1 MSDCPSQPV
10 LAAFHTGDLNEA
22 QKEETTRHISECHG
36 CQRALETLKENAGMY
51 EQQMSRHQV
60 ALRQALVG
68 EAEIT
73 ANKKKQGAV
82 MQLFGTKNF
91 RWVVPIAA
99 AAAVLI
105 MVLASATLM
114 QPSATLPDM
123 AYKGQLSVSVVAQR
137 NRNQFAVDEG
147 ARLREND
154 ALRFTV
160 QTGQP
165 GYLLI
170 GDLDSRGQF
179 TVLYPAAD
187 STPGGQALEIPTP
200 GRHTLPDSIVL
211 DDATGEEHFLTIFS
225 KTPFKTDLIDFGLAK
240 KLIENNQLSGGTP
253 SMLPNEL
260 PAPLQDATINLLTI
274 LKE

>member
-1 MSDCPSQPV
+1 MSDCPSQLV
-10 LAAFHTGDLNEA
+10 LAAFHTGDLNET
-22 QKEETTRHISECHG
+22 QQEETTCHLRECHG

-60 ALRQALVG
+60 ALKQALVG
-68 EAEIT
+68 EAEVA

-82 MQLFGTKNF
+82 MLLFGIKNF
-91 RWVVPIAA
+91 RWVVPVAA

-105 MVLASATLM
+105 VVLASATLM
-114 QPSATLPDM
+114 QPSAPLPDM
-123 AYKGQLSVSVVAQR
+123 AYKGQFSVSVVARR

-154 ALRFTV
+154 ALRFTI
-160 QTGQP
+160 QTGKP
-165 GYLLI
+165 GYLVI

-187 STPGGQALEIPTP
+187 SAAEGQALEIRTP

-211 DDATGEEHFLTIFS
+211 DDATGEEHFVTIFS
-225 KTPFKTDLIDFGLAK
+225 KTPFKTDLIDLGLAK
-240 KLIENNQLSGGTP
+240 KLIENDQLSGGSP

-260 PAPLQDATINLLTI
+260 PAPLQDAIINLLTI
-274 LKE
+274 QKE